1 MTGRDAMTRHNDLK
15 PANDDDVFEVGAPL
29 RTGRLDEILGFHLRM
44 ANVAIYQDYTAA
56 MGDIGLTQKQFAVLE
71 LIAANPKV
79 SQIDIANQLSMDR
92 ATMMA
97 LVNRLGGAAMDF
109 GNAYLQN
116 AHLDIEP
123 VPGQLVVFPS
133 WLPHQAMPYHGSADR
148 VIVSFNVSVHAA
160 GGSDQLH
167 GYAHV

>member
-1 MTGRDAMTRHNDLK
+1 MTRHNDLK

-97 LVNRLGGAAMDF
+97 LVDRLEARGLVVRNRSAIDRRRQELYLTLGGEKVMRKVKARVLEHEARF
-109 GNAYLQN
+109 KRLFEPAELQ
-116 AHLDIEP
+116 AL
-123 VPGQLVVFPS
+123 L
-133 WLPHQAMPYHGSADR
+133 SALEKFR
-148 VIVSFNVSVHAA
+148 AL
-160 GGSDQLH
+160 G
-167 GYAHV
+167 

>member
-1 MTGRDAMTRHNDLK
+1 MTRHNDLK

-44 ANVAIYQDYTAA
+44 ANVAIYQDYSSA
-56 MGDIGLTQKQFAVLE
+56 MGDLGLTQKQFAVLE

-97 LVNRLGGAAMDF
+97 LVNRLEGRNLLERKPSSIDRRRQETAADVRGIETLKQARNIQEQHELRFTSRFTPEELEMFID
-109 GNAYLQN
+109 GLKRIYA
-116 AHLDIEP
+116 DI
-123 VPGQLVVFPS
+123 
-133 WLPHQAMPYHGSADR
+133 LPASSQTD
-148 VIVSFNVSVHAA
+148 
-160 GGSDQLH
+160 
-167 GYAHV
+167 